1 LTPRARLRLA
11 RLIVDEGWPV
21 VRAAERYDV
30 SWPTANR
37 WARRYAELGEAG
49 MVDRSSRPHRQPN
62 RTPQPVVRKIVHLR
76 WKQRL
81 GPVGIADRVGC
92 SASTVHAVLVR
103 CRLNRLS
110 HLDRVTGEPIRR
122 YEHDHPGSLL
132 HVDVKKLGNVPDG
145 GGWRYVGRRQGNRN
159 RAATPDKPRN
169 RHHNPKIGTAFVH
182 TVLDDHSR
190 VAYAEIHDDE
200 TAATAAG
207 VLRRA
212 VAWFADRG
220 VVVERVLSDKRIVL
234 PVVSVA
240 RRLPRAAH
248 HPQADPALPAPDQR
262 QDRAVPPNPRPG
274 MGLQTLLRHRKRPPK
289 GPAIMDPRVQ
299 PPPAPHCHR
308 QGHPYQPLNQPH
320 RSVQL
325 ADGYGRL
332 LGGDQ
337 LADHRVPR

>member
-1 LTPRARLRLA
+1 VSHANAALTPRARLRLA

-220 VVVERVLSDKRIVL
+220 VVVERVLSDNGSCYRSFLWRDACLALRITHKRTRPYRPQTNGKIERFHRTL
-234 PVVSVA
+234 AQGWAFKRCYATESA
-240 RRLPRAAH
+240 RRK
-248 HPQADPALPAPDQR
+248 ALPSWIHEY
-262 QDRAVPPNPRPG
+262 NHHRPH
-274 MGLQTLLRHRKRPPK
+274 T
-289 GPAIMDPRVQ
+289 AIGKATPI
-299 PPPAPHCHR
+299 
-308 QGHPYQPLNQPH
+308 
-320 RSVQL
+320 S
-325 ADGYGRL
+325 RL
-332 LGGDQ
+332 TNLTGQ
-337 LADHRVPR
+337 YS